1 MDKKLESNEFE
12 QLKQLVDKRHEL
24 EREMSQLDLHKLKK
38 LVEYEAVMDEL
49 GTFQAN
55 LHSKYGDVKI
65 DMKTGQVND

>member
-1 MDKKLESNEFE
+1 MDKQLESNEFE
-12 QLKQLVDKRHEL
+12 QLKLLVDKRHNL
-24 EREMSQLDLHKLKK
+24 ERDIAQVELHRLKK
-38 LVEYEAVMDEL
+38 TIEYEAVMEEL